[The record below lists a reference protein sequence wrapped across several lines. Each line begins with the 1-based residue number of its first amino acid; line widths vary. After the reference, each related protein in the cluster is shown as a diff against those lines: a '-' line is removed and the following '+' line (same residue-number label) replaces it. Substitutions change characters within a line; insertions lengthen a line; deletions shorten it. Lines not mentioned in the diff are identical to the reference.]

1 MGTISKVKLPN
12 GTQHD
17 IIDEKVAQNAAPA
30 SGTFDLLLAK
40 TASSHTAETNTTYKS
55 GSNLNFNAATGQL
68 NISGGVALTSN
79 DIVICTESEYES
91 MQSRSGL
98 FYLIKEGAPSP

>member
-12 GTQHD
+12 GAQHD

-55 GSNLNFNAATGQL
+55 GSNLNFNTATGQL

-79 DIVICTESEYES
+79 DIVICTESQYQN
-91 MQSRSGL
+91 MQTRTGL
-98 FYLIKEGAPSP
+98 LYYIKEEAAAP